1 MNRLLEFRNK
11 NQNKIA
17 NMKKLNNKNMFGA
30 WMALIMIA
38 VVSVFTSCEKLE
50 ENMGTKSSTTPAST
64 RKVYS
69 QNKEREIT
77 GPTTEECRFEK
88 VVEENGKKSVTK
100 KSVTLRREVK
110 GIPEYQKS
118 VSGFDYKHQKN
129 NSIIVG
135 TPEYKRTSDDFKI
148 NGRTDELGGVKV
160 NGFDTDVITTS
171 YSIYHEAC
179 TYDDGEIQVSF
190 EFVEPTFTEKSTT
203 VSGISSPVSGKDAAR
218 LNNTITTSYY
228 KYDQDVSESVVLLM
242 EKGVTIVDEGFVTNS
257 CKETI
262 SDNSAKAYF
271 LYRISKSDGSHED
284 FDIEVSDTREATV
297 KGPWSSIESNNNQ
310 STGSASKTE
319 KGSTD
324 KSTSKDGFTVNWKR
338 YSYDV
343 KAGVTLSGST
353 QTNLIETVEPEGW
366 TASYR
371 GKTYTIPRS
380 TYNVSNDK
388 GTVTGGSEKNGY
400 NVYDYANKFTY
411 TRASNT
417 QNFTTKGE
425 IKVKKEI
432 TITDE
437 GFVTGS
443 CKETISDGTAKA
455 YFLYRITKSDGSH
468 QDFDVEVSDT
478 REATVKGPWSSIES
492 NYSQSTGSASKTE
505 KGSTDKSTTKNGF
518 TVNWKRYSYNV
529 KASVSLAGSTQTN
542 LIETVEPEGWTAS
555 YRGKTYTI
563 SRSSYTVSNDNGSV
577 ANGGEKNG
585 YNLYNYTNKFTY
597 TRGTNTKN
605 FTTKGEILI
614 QKEEPTFFPPEW
626 GTLEYARQTVA
637 NNESHN
643 GYAYTLS
650 LRFSAGYTLPVVI
663 RAGST
668 IPEWHF
674 EYVEK
679 TDVTDYNGGTYDK
692 ASNTW
697 INTKAMD
704 KPNQMVWSRY
714 SKEKANQ
721 DYIIAKNLGW
731 DEGHL
736 VDGHASTQTSRY
748 QITVSNGRLTVKD
761 TYTGNNLGSW
771 K

>member
-1 MNRLLEFRNK
+1 
-11 NQNKIA
+11 
-17 NMKKLNNKNMFGA
+17 MKKLNNKNMFGA

-38 VVSVFTSCEKLE
+38 VISVFTSCEKLE

-110 GIPEYQKS
+110 GIAEYQKS

-297 KGPWSSIESNNNQ
+297 KGPWSSIESNNN
-310 STGSASKTE
+310 
-319 KGSTD
+319 
-324 KSTSKDGFTVNWKR
+324 
-338 YSYDV
+338 
-343 KAGVTLSGST
+343 
-353 QTNLIETVEPEGW
+353 
-366 TASYR
+366 
-371 GKTYTIPRS
+371 
-380 TYNVSNDK
+380 
-388 GTVTGGSEKNGY
+388 
-400 NVYDYANKFTY
+400 
-411 TRASNT
+411 
-417 QNFTTKGE
+417 
-425 IKVKKEI
+425 
-432 TITDE
+432 
-437 GFVTGS
+437 
-443 CKETISDGTAKA
+443 
-455 YFLYRITKSDGSH
+455 
-468 QDFDVEVSDT
+468 
-478 REATVKGPWSSIES
+478 
-492 NYSQSTGSASKTE
+492 QSTGSASKTE